1 MLPRRLA
8 VDAGL
13 VLGLAVATYVTS
25 RGSFEAVFKAVSEA
39 GPQAAAAKF
48 GGSGVWNADL
58 LRWWLATVLGTA
70 ALLVRHRLPLVALA
84 GTTAMG
90 YVHLV
95 DPVISVTPL
104 DLAAPVALYSVAAA
118 DLRRWI
124 SYGSLAAG
132 LVVALLP
139 RLFHQIPVYYGPWRG
154 LSLIP
159 VVAVLM
165 AWLIVDRERARHLY
179 LHEATER
186 AEDAERKRDHAA
198 ELAAA
203 TERARIARDI
213 HDSVAHSLSIIVIQ
227 AQAAA
232 GAMARRPDTARTAI
246 ASIVTTGRD
255 SLSDM
260 RRLLGLSRAGEPELA
275 PLPGL
280 ADVPALVERVRTAGV
295 NVRLDMPDVTPG
307 LPTAVGV
314 SAYRIAQESL
324 TNVLKHGGANAAV
337 DMTIRCADNSL
348 QVTVRDHGRGSAPGV
363 ERVVGNGLRGMR
375 ERAAMVG
382 GLLTAGNADGGGFQ
396 VYAELPYAA
405 EAPAR

>member
-25 RGSFEAVFKAVSEA
+25 RGSFEAVFQA
-39 GPQAAAAKF
+39 GPQAAGKF
-48 GGSGVWNADL
+48 GGSGVWNGYL
-58 LRWWLATVLGTA
+58 LLWWTATAVGTT
-70 ALLVRHRLPLVALA
+70 ALLVRHRFPLLALA
-84 GTTAMG
+84 GTAAMA
-90 YVHLV
+90 YAHLV
-95 DPVISVTPL
+95 DPLISATPL

-118 DLRRWI
+118 ELRRWI
-124 SYGSLAAG
+124 SYASLAAG
-132 LVVALLP
+132 LVVAVLP
-139 RLFHQIPVYYGPWRG
+139 RLLHQIPVYFGPWRG

-159 VVAVLM
+159 AVAMLL
-165 AWLIVDRERARHLY
+165 AWLVGDRERTRHLY

-186 AEDAERKRDHAA
+186 AEDAERERDQAA

-203 TERARIARDI
+203 AERARIARDL
-213 HDSVAHSLSIIVIQ
+213 HDSVAHSLSIVVIQ

-232 GAMARRPDTARTAI
+232 GAMERRPDTARTAL
-246 ASIVTTGRD
+246 ASIVATGRD

-260 RRLLGLSRAGEPELA
+260 RRLLGLSRSGEPELA

-280 ADVPALVERVRTAGV
+280 ADVPALVERVRMAGLH
-295 NVRLDMPDVTPG
+295 VRLDMPGVTPE

-324 TNVLKHGGANAAV
+324 TTVLKHGGANAAV
-337 DMTIRCADNSL
+337 DMTIRCVDHSL
-348 QVTVRDHGRGSAPGV
+348 QVTVRDHGRGSAAGA
-363 ERVVGNGLRGMR
+363 ESVVGNGLRGMR
-375 ERAAMVG
+375 ERAAMLG
-382 GLLTAGNADGGGFQ
+382 GLLTAGNAEGGGFR
-396 VYAELPYAA
+396 VYAELPYTA